1 MSIKLR
7 YFINLATAPLVF
19 MHLASD
25 LPDDEAAA
33 LPYGENVRFFFYFI
47 YSINNIIF
55 FVVVVV
61 INYIHYYYYIFYLY
75 IIVHSRVLYYYYII
89 INYERHSVFVSSC

>member
-33 LPYGENVRFFFYFI
+33 LPWENVRFFIILY
-47 YSINNIIF
+47 NNIIIIII
-55 FVVVVV
+55 VVVV
-61 INYIHYYYYIFYLY
+61 INYIHYYITIFFIYIL
-75 IIVHSRVLYYYYII
+75 
-89 INYERHSVFVSSC
+89 